1 MYPELAR
8 NFLRWT
14 LLRDAL
20 ARGWWLSTGL
30 YLVVVAGLTPSQ
42 LILIAV
48 FQGITVVIAE
58 IPAGVLADA
67 VSRRLTLVIAHI
79 VMGSGMTMVAFTDRF
94 GPLVVANCLWG
105 LGWALTSGAD
115 VAWIT
120 DELDRPELIDR
131 VLAAQG
137 RARLFG
143 TMAGLVVFGT
153 FAWATT
159 LAVAVCTAGVSMIG
173 LGLVVVARWPETR
186 FTAVAAGQRFSTSVS
201 ILRRGTRVARDDGVV
216 GAMLV
221 ATFLVNGAAD
231 GFGRLYEFRLLDLG
245 LPTKPDPVLW
255 FSAVA
260 VLGAASGAVVLR
272 FVEARIDGRG
282 VAHRVYLAACCT
294 GTIGSIVFAHA
305 PNAAMAVC
313 GALLVSGIGLPIVR
327 VVATIVVNRRV
338 GSSSRA
344 TAHSLLSQAENL
356 GEICFGV
363 VLAQVATG
371 SSTSALTVS
380 AVVLALAGLVAQRRT
395 EGSHQSVRGEPQ
407 AGLEQLD

>member
-1 MYPELAR
+1 VYPELAR

-20 ARGWWLSTGL
+20 ARGWWLSTAL
-30 YLVVVAGLTPSQ
+30 YLVVVAELTPSQ

-79 VMGSGMTMVAFTDRF
+79 VMGSGMSIVAFTDRF

-120 DELDRPELIDR
+120 DELDRPDLVDR
-131 VLAAQG
+131 VLVAQG

-143 TMAGLVVFGT
+143 TMAGLAVFGT
-153 FAWATT
+153 LAWATT

-173 LGLVVVARWPETR
+173 LGLVDVARWPETR
-186 FTAVAAGQRFSTSVS
+186 FTAVAAGQRISASIS
-201 ILRRGTRVARDDGVV
+201 ILRQGTRITQADGVV
-216 GAMLV
+216 GAML
-221 ATFLVNGAAD
+221 ASTFLVNGAAD
-231 GFGRLYEFRLLDLG
+231 GFGRLHEFRLLDLG
-245 LPTKPDPVLW
+245 LPTNPDPVLW

-272 FVEARIDGRG
+272 CMEARIDGRG
-282 VAHRVYLAACCT
+282 VANRVYLAASCT
-294 GTIGSIVFAHA
+294 GTIGLIVFAHA
-305 PNAAMAVC
+305 PNAAMAVG

-363 VLAQVATG
+363 ALALVATG
-371 SSTSALTVS
+371 SSTRALTVS
-380 AVVLALAGLVAQRRT
+380 AVVLALAGLVAL
-395 EGSHQSVRGEPQ
+395 RGPTTH
-407 AGLEQLD
+407 